1 MKVGFR
7 IAAALCA
14 AALAACSGGN
24 PNVTP
29 PAGQPL
35 SGPTSQSNVRAA
47 CGGPAIA
54 GFARC
59 FALIRTDV
67 GGTPPARTS
76 AVPRKGLTSGRRTL
90 SAKVAPNA
98 SGGPAGGYGPADLQS
113 AYNLPTTGGAG
124 QTVAIVDAY
133 DDPNAESDLATYR
146 SYFGLPACTTANGC
160 FRKVNQNGGS
170 TYPAADAGWAG
181 EISLDLDMV
190 SAVCANCNIVLVEA
204 NTASFANLDA
214 AENEAAALGATE
226 ISNSFGG
233 GEISASDAAYNH
245 PGIAITASA
254 GDSGTG
260 ASQPCSYASVVCV
273 GGTSLYSD
281 PFYGWSESAWSG
293 TGSGCS
299 ARVAKPT
306 WQTDNGCA
314 MRSESDIAAVADP
327 QTGVSV
333 YDSYQSAGWQVV
345 GGTSASSPIIASVYA
360 LAGNAATI
368 NPPQKIWS
376 DAGFST
382 FDITSGSNGTC
393 SISYICNAGPGYDG
407 PTGWGTPN
415 GTGAL

>member
-1 MKVGFR
+1 MKFTFR
-7 IAAALCA
+7 IAAALCVV
-14 AALAACSGGN
+14 ALAACSGGGG
-24 PNVTP
+24 VTP
-29 PAGQPL
+29 STGTQAMPVLQN
-35 SGPTSQSNVRAA
+35 NVRAA
-47 CGGPAIA
+47 CGGPVIE

-67 GGTPPARTS
+67 GGSPPARRS
-76 AVPRKGLTSGRRTL
+76 AVRRKAMVVGHRTV
-90 SAKVAPNA
+90 SASVAPNA
-98 SGGPAGGYGPADLQS
+98 NGGPAGGYGPTDLQS

-133 DDPNAESDLATYR
+133 DDPNAESDLNTYR
-146 SYFGLPACTTANGC
+146 SYFGLAACTSANGC
-160 FRKVNQNGGS
+160 FRKVDQNGGT
-170 TYPAADAGWAG
+170 TYPAANSGWAG

-190 SAVCANCNIVLVEA
+190 SAACASCNIVLVEA
-204 NTASFANLDA
+204 NSASYADLDT
-214 AENEAAALGATE
+214 AENRAAALGATE

-233 GEISASDAAYNH
+233 GEVNAGDNAYNH
-245 PGIAITASA
+245 AGIAITASA

-260 ASQPCSYASVVCV
+260 ASQPCSYSTVVCV
-273 GGTSLYSD
+273 GGTTLSSD
-281 PFYGWSESAWSG
+281 PYYGWSETAWSG
-293 TGSGCS
+293 SGSGCS
-299 ARVAKPT
+299 AQVAKPS
-306 WQTDNGCA
+306 WQTDTGCT
-314 MRSESDIAAVADP
+314 MRSEADIAAVADP

-360 LAGNAATI
+360 LAGNASTI
-368 NPPQKIWS
+368 NPAQKIWS

-415 GTGAL
+415 GVGAF